1 MSDEPVLDGATT
13 RTPDVEASGTLIGRY
28 RILQKL
34 GEGGFGEVFEAE
46 QTHPVRRRVA
56 LKVIKPGMDSRDVI
70 ARFMAER
77 QALAL
82 MDHPHIARVLDA
94 GTTDGGQPYF
104 VMELVAG
111 EPVTA
116 YCDRHNLSVTERL
129 AVFEQVCTAVQ
140 HAHGKGVIHRDLKPS
155 NVLVGTHE
163 DQPFAKVIDFGIAKA
178 TGSRLTDNTLFT
190 AQNQMIGTPLY
201 MSPEQAEGSA
211 DIDTRSDVYSLGVL
225 LYQLLTG
232 TTPFESVSIRGAAH
246 AEIQRIL
253 REVDP
258 PRPSVCLSRSQ
269 DTLNQVAAHRRTDP
283 VHLARQLRGELDWIV
298 MKAIEKDRSRRYET
312 ANGLAMDVRR
322 YLSGQPVL
330 AAPPS
335 AAYRMRKFVRRHR
348 GAVAAGILLAIS
360 LLVGMAG
367 FAWQASIATRQAR
380 IAEQRASELE
390 QVSSFQAEMLGQVDP
405 TRAGLMLTEDVLARF
420 DEHLAASGTAEPERA
435 AQAQAF
441 EKLWLRVNATD
452 AASELINRTILEPAV
467 AALDSRFRD
476 QPLVDATLR
485 QVLAERYQGMG
496 MAAAALPLQ
505 RRVLEVRRQQ
515 LGDGHPLTVHAI
527 SRTAELL
534 EALGQ
539 LKDAEPYYREALE
552 LGRRALGNDHAQTL
566 TAISNM
572 GTFHHA
578 QGQWELAE
586 PLLREAL
593 DARRRVLGEG
603 HRDTL
608 ASFNNLGGLFHF
620 QGRLEEAE
628 PYYRKAVAG
637 SRAALGD
644 DDPDTLAMQINLA
657 ALLVG
662 QSRFDEARAISVD
675 ALERARRVLGERH
688 PHTLYLVS
696 NLGVL
701 LRRQGKLAEAE
712 PHLREALRL
721 RRRALGDDHPTTL
734 SSIRN
739 LGVLLHLQG
748 KLVEAEV
755 PLREVFDQRLR
766 LKGPEHAATLESAGD
781 LASLLVDRR
790 EYAQALALLAPREP
804 AARVALAGGKSSELG
819 QFLMAL
825 GKAQSGQ
832 GQFEAAERVLLEAH
846 ASFDPAAASDQ
857 RVLQQCAQA
866 LVSLYR
872 AWHAAE
878 PGRDHAQQAARWQ
891 QSLER

>member
-1 MSDEPVLDGATT
+1 MSDEPVIDGATT
-13 RTPDVEASGTLIGRY
+13 RTPDVEASGTHIGRY

-111 EPVTA
+111 EPVTT

-253 REVDP
+253 REVEP

-748 KLVEAEV
+748 KLAEAEV

-766 LKGPEHAATLESAGD
+766 LRGPEHAATLESAGD

-804 AARVALAGGKSSELG
+804 AARAAFAGGKSSELG

-832 GQFEAAERVLLEAH
+832 GQFEAAERVLLEAQ

>member
-1 MSDEPVLDGATT
+1 MRDEPVIDGSTT
-13 RTPDVEASGTLIGRY
+13 RAPGSEAPGTHVGRY
-28 RILQKL
+28 RILQRL

-104 VMELVAG
+104 VMELVQG

-116 YCDRHNLSVTERL
+116 YCDRHNLSVAERL
-129 AVFEQVCTAVQ
+129 ALFEQVCTAVQ
-140 HAHGKGVIHRDLKPS
+140 HAHSKGVIHRDLKPS

-163 DQPFAKVIDFGIAKA
+163 DRPFAKVIDFGIAKA
-178 TGSRLTDNTLFT
+178 TGSRLTDHTLFT

-253 REVDP
+253 REVEP

-269 DTLNQVAAHRRTDP
+269 DTLQQVAAHRRTDP

-312 ANGLAMDVRR
+312 ANGLAMDIRR

-420 DEHLAASGTAEPERA
+420 DEHLQAAGTAQPERA
-435 AQAQAF
+435 AQTQAF
-441 EKLWLRVNATD
+441 EKQWARVNATD
-452 AASELINRTILEPAV
+452 AASALINRTILAPAV
-467 AALDSRFRD
+467 AALDSRFKE
-476 QPLVDATLR
+476 QPLVDASLR

-496 MAAAALPLQ
+496 MAAVALPLQ
-505 RRVLEVRRQQ
+505 RRVLEVRRQH

-534 EALGQ
+534 DDLGR
-539 LKDAEPYYREALE
+539 LKEAEPYYREALE
-552 LGRRALGNDHAQTL
+552 LGRRELGNEHPQTL

-572 GTFHHA
+572 GSFHHS
-578 QGQWELAE
+578 QGQWVLAE

-620 QGRLEEAE
+620 QGRLQEAE
-628 PYYRKAVAG
+628 PYYRKAAEG
-637 SRAALGD
+637 SRVALGD

-657 ALLVG
+657 ALLTG
-662 QSRFDEARAISVD
+662 QSRFDEARAITVD
-675 ALERARRVLGERH
+675 ALERARRVLGELH
-688 PHTLYLVS
+688 PHTLYLIS

-712 PHLREALRL
+712 PYLREALRL
-721 RRRALGDDHPTTL
+721 RRRALGDDHPTTIG
-734 SSIRN
+734 SMRN
-739 LGVLLHLQG
+739 LGVLLQLLG
-748 KLVEAEV
+748 KLPEAEV
-755 PLREVFDQRLR
+755 SLREAFERRSRLR
-766 LKGPEHAATLESAGD
+766 GPEHAATLESVGD
-781 LASLLVDRR
+781 LGSVLVDRR
-790 EYAQALALLAPREP
+790 EYAQALALLAPREA
-804 AARVALAGGKSSELG
+804 AARAAFQGAEDSD
-819 QFLMAL
+819 L
-825 GKAQSGQ
+825 GKYLMTLGEAQSGQ
-832 GQFEAAERVLLEAH
+832 GQFEVAERNLLEAH
-846 ASFDPAAASDQ
+846 TDLGKTPGTERRLLQ
-857 RVLQQCAQA
+857 RCEQA
-866 LVSLYR
+866 LVALYR
-872 AWHAAE
+872 AWDAVE
-878 PGRDHAQQAARWQ
+878 PGRGHAARAAKWQ
-891 QSLER
+891 QSQDR

>member
-1 MSDEPVLDGATT
+1 MSEEPVIDGATT
-13 RTPDVEASGTLIGRY
+13 RAPGGEAAETHIGRY

-116 YCDRHNLSVTERL
+116 YCDRHNLSVAERL
-129 AVFEQVCTAVQ
+129 TLFEQVCTAVQ

-155 NVLVGTHE
+155 NVLVGSHE

-211 DIDTRSDVYSLGVL
+211 DIDTRSDIYSLGVL

-253 REVDP
+253 REVEP
-258 PRPSVCLSRSQ
+258 PRPSACLSRSQ
-269 DTLNQVAAHRRTDP
+269 DTLNEVAAHRRTDP

-312 ANGLAMDVRR
+312 ANGLAMDIRR

-335 AAYRMRKFVRRHR
+335 AVYRMRKFVRQHR

-405 TRAGLMLTEDVLARF
+405 TRAGVMLTEDVLAKF
-420 DEHLAASGTAEPERA
+420 EEHLLASGMPEPERI
-435 AQAQAF
+435 AQTQVF
-441 EKLWLRVNATD
+441 EQLWLRVNATD
-452 AASELINRTILEPAV
+452 AASELINRTILVPAV
-467 AALDSRFRD
+467 TALDRRFQD
-476 QPLVDATLR
+476 QPLVDASLR

-496 MAAAALPLQ
+496 MADAALPLQ
-505 RRVLEVRRQQ
+505 RRVLEVRRKH
-515 LGDGHPLTVHAI
+515 LGDGHPQTVHAI

-534 EALGQ
+534 DAQGK
-539 LKDAEPYYREALE
+539 LKEAEPYYREALD
-552 LGRRALGNDHAQTL
+552 LGRRKLGNEHPQTL

-572 GTFHHA
+572 GTFHHS

-593 DARRRVLGEG
+593 DARRRVLGES

-620 QGRLEEAE
+620 QGRLQEAE
-628 PYYRKAVAG
+628 PYYRKAAEG

-657 ALLVG
+657 ALLIG
-662 QSRFDEARAISVD
+662 QSRFDEARAITVD
-675 ALERARRVLGERH
+675 ALERARRVLGELH
-688 PHTLYLVS
+688 PHTLYLIS

-701 LRRQGKLAEAE
+701 LQRQAKLAEAE
-712 PHLREALRL
+712 PYLREALRL

-734 SSIRN
+734 GSIRN
-739 LGVLLHLQG
+739 LGVLLQLAG
-748 KLVEAEV
+748 KLPEAEV
-755 PLREVFDQRLR
+755 LLRDVFERRSRLR
-766 LKGPEHAATLESAGD
+766 GPEHAATIESLGE
-781 LASLLVDRR
+781 LASVLVDRG
-790 EYAQALALLAPREP
+790 EFAQALSLLSPREA
-804 AARVALAGGKSSELG
+804 AARAAFQGSEESELG
-819 QFLMAL
+819 AYLLAL
-825 GKAQSGQ
+825 GAAQTGQ
-832 GQFEAAERVLLEAH
+832 ARFEVAERNLLEAH
-846 ASFDPAAASDQ
+846 DDLGKSPGAEE
-857 RVLQQCAQA
+857 RRLRECAQA

-872 AWHAAE
+872 AWNSAE
-878 PGRDHAQQAARWQ
+878 PGRGHAEQAAEWKQTLDR
-891 QSLER
+891 